1 MAGVGL
7 TELATLPSNEPEYE
21 HKPLS
26 YWLRAYEWSRDDDP
40 RQAEVEHAIRQI
52 GTNAIPYLLEHI
64 RDENPEW
71 MGSVARVVSQLPGPI
86 YSWWSS
92 LEHRWDR
99 GFQAGVGLHILGP
112 DLAPAV
118 PRLIELMD
126 NRYILDPVIEALA
139 SVGPAAGPGLI
150 KVLTNQTCPEHQ
162 RGAAAW
168 ALELMGTNAA
178 QYLPELKVALR
189 EQPDASCMVVWAIA
203 EVATNKQAVIP
214 VLVEALHSPRYEI
227 KMAGAERLGNLGG
240 LARRCVPDLERLLA
254 DQHPDIRFAVT
265 NAIEQITSSNS
276 DPVAVELGSGRT
288 SGAD

>member
-1 MAGVGL
+1 V
-7 TELATLPSNEPEYE
+7 LATLPNNEPEYE

-26 YWLRAYEWSRDDDP
+26 YWLRAYELSRDDEP

-71 MGSVARVVSQLPGPI
+71 IGTVARVVSQLPGPI

-99 GFQAGVGLHILGP
+99 RSQAEVGLQILGP

-126 NRYILDPVIEALA
+126 DRYLRDPVIEALA

-150 KVLTNQTCPEHQ
+150 TVLTNRICPEHQ

-168 ALELMGTNAA
+168 ALELMGTNAN
-178 QYLPELKVALR
+178 QYIPELKAALR

-203 EVATNKQAVIP
+203 EVATKKEAVIP
-214 VLVEALHSPRYEI
+214 VLVEALHSPRYKI
-227 KMAGAERLGNLGG
+227 RRAGINCLGNLGT
-240 LARRCVPDLERLLA
+240 LAGRFIPDLQRLLT
-254 DQHPDIRFAVT
+254 DQDPGIESAVRL
-265 NAIEQITSSNS
+265 AIERITSSNS
-276 DPVAVELGSGRT
+276 DAVAEELGSAGT
-288 SGAD
+288 SGSD